1 MPTNQ
6 ILAEVF
12 CHSCTKKL
20 PKNNQIKCDLCKHNF
35 HVKCCQIRSLKE
47 FKKFKEND
55 TDWFCNTC
63 TDEIFPFS
71 SLNDEEFCNIFNIFT
86 NQANIPNKK
95 SKCGLCRNRFKT
107 NNPFALCNCCSS
119 FYHLKCASLTKN
131 SFPLPSDW
139 KCCKCSIQTL
149 PFSSINNDDF
159 LLTSHGLDSTSID
172 YLKDVPSF
180 SIQTLLDQFPGE
192 KFAKDDFLS
201 STIESKYYTPAQFIN
216 EKFSK
221 RKFTMIHLNIA
232 SLQRHIDELRSFLT
246 LLNHPFDIIAITET
260 RLHAQATL
268 VDVNIDGYDF
278 IHKETSTQNGGVAL
292 FIKSCHEFEPLNHFS
307 VSLENICETVFV
319 EVKDK
324 SKKKIVIGCIYRHH
338 TPISDF
344 SSEFLEKTL
353 QKITKSKKTCVLL
366 GDFNIDLIKYDSNQ
380 GVSNFYDNISSHGF
394 RPLIL
399 QPSRVTATSATLID
413 NIFINDLSCISKGG
427 NITSSIS
434 DHFLQLS
441 QIDLFNKEFT
451 FDKNKKS
458 LRNWRIFNKREFD
471 DELGN
476 IRWENIIK
484 PESNTEVSCSLFLT
498 KTTKLLDEMAPFRKL
513 TRKEI
518 ELQQKP
524 WITQGIL
531 KSMNKRDSIY
541 KEFAIETDDAK
552 KLQLGKLYTEYRN
565 KIVFFYVKLKKI
577 LL

>member
-1 MPTNQ
+1 MQ
-6 ILAEVF
+6 LLLKF
-12 CHSCTKKL
+12 L
-20 PKNNQIKCDLCKHNF
+20 
-35 HVKCCQIRSLKE
+35 SLKMC
-47 FKKFKEND
+47 KSDQKL
-55 TDWFCNTC
+55 
-63 TDEIFPFS
+63 FPS
-71 SLNDEEFCNIFNIFT
+71 
-86 NQANIPNKK
+86 
-95 SKCGLCRNRFKT
+95 
-107 NNPFALCNCCSS
+107 ALR
-119 FYHLKCASLTKN
+119 LEM
-131 SFPLPSDW
+131 
-139 KCCKCSIQTL
+139 CSIQTL

-292 FIKSCHEFEPLNHFS
+292 FIKSCHEFEPFNQSS
-307 VSLENICETVFV
+307 VFPEKICETVFV
-319 EVKDK
+319 EVKHK
-324 SKKKIVIGCIYRHH
+324 SEKKIVIGCIKIVIGCIYRHH

-413 NIFINDLSCISKGG
+413 N
-427 NITSSIS
+427 
-434 DHFLQLS
+434 
-441 QIDLFNKEFT
+441 T
-451 FDKNKKS
+451 F
-458 LRNWRIFNKREFD
+458 
-471 DELGN
+471 
-476 IRWENIIK
+476 
-484 PESNTEVSCSLFLT
+484 
-498 KTTKLLDEMAPFRKL
+498 
-513 TRKEI
+513 
-518 ELQQKP
+518 
-524 WITQGIL
+524 
-531 KSMNKRDSIY
+531 Y
-541 KEFAIETDDAK
+541 K
-552 KLQLGKLYTEYRN
+552 
-565 KIVFFYVKLKKI
+565 
-577 LL
+577 